1 MRSRKPPKTKTPSI
15 TEQIRA
21 KDEEQRLRDKAYEIW
36 EKRGKT
42 GTLEENWDAAIKALK
57 WQRLLQPFSN
67 FWHWTGIQEKK
78 GWEVVQLLVGISIP
92 IVLFVGGQYFTTQ
105 NNEKQQKLAD
115 DKTTQDRQL
124 ADDKNKQDTLV
135 KYLDQMADSLQHGL
149 LKANPGDDQF
159 IVAQSRTVLALQSL
173 DKKRQHLVIQFLQT
187 AGLNKVGEQTKPNQ
201 DGKIQL
207 KKSDKVLLYQA
218 QMSKAILANSDL
230 SGGVLIGVNL
240 EQANLGCYPRESKD
254 SGQCSDWSGAHL
266 NKATLSGATLS
277 GATLSGA
284 HLSDADLSDATL
296 SGAHLSGAHLS
307 GAHLNKAHLNK
318 AHLFDAT
325 LSGADLGS
333 ADLSDATLILAH
345 LNKAHLSGA
354 HLSDA
359 TLSGAHLSDATLDGA
374 HLRLARLGSA
384 DLSGADLSGADLLA
398 TDLRGAK
405 NFDPRQLRGERQP
418 LLCNVALSADFKDK
432 DKLKD
437 RDCDRLPQKLLERD
451 PQRFSSLEAAKK
463 YVDEARQKKLK

>member
-277 GATLSGA
+277 GA
-284 HLSDADLSDATL
+284 HLN
-296 SGAHLSGAHLS
+296 GAHLS

-384 DLSGADLSGADLLA
+384 DLSGADLSGADLSGADLLA